1 MTDMDSQDYFERK
14 KNLLN
19 ECISMSEDMLSD
31 YSDIDS
37 INSILSI
44 RSEKITA
51 LQELE
56 DASKNG
62 VGLLS
67 ETQKAQIN
75 RIIDLLLDLDRDV
88 EKKIKTAQSEL
99 KNEMK
104 INTQNQKLISYTG
117 KHIPVSGRVMDYK
130 K

>member
-1 MTDMDSQDYFERK
+1 
-14 KNLLN
+14 
-19 ECISMSEDMLSD
+19 MSEDMLSD

>member
-1 MTDMDSQDYFERK
+1 MDSQDYFERK